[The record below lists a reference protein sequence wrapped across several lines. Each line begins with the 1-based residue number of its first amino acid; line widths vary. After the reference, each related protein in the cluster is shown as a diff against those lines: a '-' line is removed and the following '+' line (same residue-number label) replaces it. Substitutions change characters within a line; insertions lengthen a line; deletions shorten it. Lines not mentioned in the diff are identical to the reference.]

1 MKGER
6 CNWMSGPKDA
16 SVRVDAV
23 KWWLAISR
31 DEFVN
36 DYRRRSRTR
45 PPVACRRTPSSAP
58 RSSLPLTRR

>member
-1 MKGER
+1 MNGER

-36 DYRRRSRTR
+36 DYRRRSRNR
-45 PPVACRRTPSSAP
+45 PPVACRRTPSFTSP
-58 RSSLPLTRR
+58 IGSK